1 MTRLTFA
8 QDLESAAQANP
19 DLAPLLR
26 RAAIQVKIAGS
37 IQFDEDVEDALAICC
52 ASMGIQRDEAIR
64 LVMRDWLIG
73 HGYLEWVEEDE
84 PGL

>member
-1 MTRLTFA
+1 MTRISFA

-26 RAAIQVKIAGS
+26 RAALQVKIAGS
-37 IQFDEDVEDALAICC
+37 IQFDEDVEEALAICC
-52 ASMGIQRDEAIR
+52 ASMGAQREEAIR
-64 LVMRDWLIG
+64 QIMRDWLIG
-73 HGYLEWVEEDE
+73 HGYLEWVEEGE